1 MTKQIGD
8 GFGEVLESVKAKR
21 TSESGQDDMQGY
33 VTLYQAAKI
42 VCRSKRTLE
51 KIKDLPLPNVEGG
64 GGKTAF
70 WAWDEMRPWLELHFG
85 MKLPKKFP
93 KHIPPRPP
101 VLSADSDD
109 DPGEP
114 AEEPAVTKGK
124 PKSPPKPD
132 WETGHYQCK
141 SPTCPRAGGWTQNGI
156 RRPAFASN
164 AGKRNSAERFLPP
177 TRRAWKSDTIELFR
191 CPAVQV
197 TGSA

>member
-1 MTKQIGD
+1 
-8 GFGEVLESVKAKR
+8 
-21 TSESGQDDMQGY
+21 
-33 VTLYQAAKI
+33 
-42 VCRSKRTLE
+42 
-51 KIKDLPLPNVEGG
+51 
-64 GGKTAF
+64 
-70 WAWDEMRPWLELHFG
+70 

-141 SPTCPRAGGWTQNGI
+141 SPTCPRAGGWTQ
-156 RRPAFASN
+156 
-164 AGKRNSAERFLPP
+164 ERDS
-177 TRRAWKSDTIELFR
+177 K
-191 CPAVQV
+191 
-197 TGSA
+197 TGLCVKCWEEKFG